1 MPHGVALLL
10 AATSLLGPYEGPPAA
25 AEVLTLNE
33 AVAEALKRNR
43 TIAHANLQVQRAE
56 KDISAAKTRRFLN
69 VDLEVLGGRTVDQ
82 IEVIFPQGAMGVFP
96 ATGPIP
102 ATDLPIRT
110 ETDFGAWIN
119 GTAAQPLTQLHRI
132 GLGVK
137 LQRLNRDIGKERVRA
152 ERANTVSLVRRLYHS
167 ILQLQG
173 GVAVAED
180 QVAASKELVRV
191 VTELLERKS
200 ALPSDKLDAQAA
212 LAHNEYKLLSVR
224 NSLATQ
230 KERMNEL
237 LARDIT
243 RAFTVVAVPDSPLE
257 VEVGALVTRALERRP
272 EVKQAKLQVEQ
283 ADTDRR
289 FKRAEHIPDISLAFR
304 YLTVVNVQLL
314 PRNVA
319 QVGLLLKW
327 EPLDWGRRSK
337 QVAEKTLQLEQARN
351 FARQAEDQVR
361 IDVASKVRT
370 FQESRLL
377 LAAARLGRE
386 SAQEKLRVTQ
396 QRYKEKAA
404 LLTEVLQAQATV
416 GAASDQH
423 DQALLAYWA
432 ARADLDRATGEDY

>member
-1 MPHGVALLL
+1 MPHGAALLL
-10 AATSLLGPYEGPPAA
+10 VASSLLVPAEGPPATV
-25 AEVLTLNE
+25 EVLTLE
-33 AVAEALKRNR
+33 QAVSEALQRNR
-43 TIAHANLQVQRAE
+43 SIANATLQVQRAE

-82 IEVIFPQGAMGVFP
+82 IEVLFPGGAMGVFP

-102 ATDLPIRT
+102 AMDIPIRT

-119 GTAAQPLTQLHRI
+119 GTVAQPLTQLHRI

-137 LQRLNRDIGKERVRA
+137 LQRLNRDIGKERLRA
-152 ERANTVSLVRRLYHS
+152 ERANVVNLVRRLYHA
-167 ILQLQG
+167 ILQAQA

-180 QVAASKELVRV
+180 QVAASKELLRV
-191 VTELLERKS
+191 VTELLERRT
-200 ALPSDKLDAQAA
+200 ALASDRLDAQAA
-212 LAHNEYKLLSVR
+212 LVTHEYKLLSVR
-224 NSLATQ
+224 NALATH

-237 LARDIT
+237 LGHEVT
-243 RAFTVVAVPDSPLE
+243 RAFTVVAVPDTPVEAEIGPL
-257 VEVGALVTRALERRP
+257 VVRALERRP
-272 EVKQAKLQVEQ
+272 ELKQAKLQVDQ
-283 ADTDRR
+283 ADVDRR
-289 FKRAEHIPDISLAFR
+289 FKKAEHIPDISLAFR

-337 QVAEKTLQLEQARN
+337 QVAEKTLQLQQARN
-351 FARQAEDQVR
+351 VARQAEDQVR

-370 FQESRLL
+370 LQESRLL
-377 LAAARLGRE
+377 LEAGRLGRE
-386 SAQEKLRVTQ
+386 SAHEKLRVTQ

-404 LLTEVLQAQATV
+404 LLTEVLQAQAAV
-416 GAASDQH
+416 GAASDQY